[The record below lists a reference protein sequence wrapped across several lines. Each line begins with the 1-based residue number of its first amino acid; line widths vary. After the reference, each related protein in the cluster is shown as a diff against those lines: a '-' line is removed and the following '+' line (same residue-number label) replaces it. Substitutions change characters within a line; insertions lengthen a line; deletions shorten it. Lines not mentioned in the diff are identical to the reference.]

1 MKKSLSSALIVLAFL
16 SSAMLAYGHGA
27 ATEAIESGPTGTL
40 PNSVF
45 YGLDLMFE
53 KIGDV
58 FAFSAKAKLDRMIA
72 HADERIREYS
82 MLAPQG
88 EIVHAA
94 KALAAYKPVIA
105 RAASLISRIDTDQN
119 VRITELSTKIMAY
132 REILATTYGATGEDA
147 HEAIVA
153 ALDASEAAH
162 ADTVA
167 NASEEQRSQI
177 TEIKELYDREVNN
190 YLNPQVIVPPPAPIP
205 PQSATPPPASIP
217 TPEKPIT
224 GTPAAPCIKTGCSG
238 QVCSDEEIMTTCE
251 FRAEYECYRTAKCER
266 QATGQCGWTPTDEL
280 QACLGQP
287 QYPAYQ

>member
-1 MKKSLSSALIVLAFL
+1 MKKLSSSVIVLAFL
-16 SSAMLAYGHGA
+16 CSTMLAYGHGA
-27 ATEAIESGPTGTL
+27 ATEAIAGGPTGTL
-40 PNSVF
+40 PNSIF

-58 FAFSAKAKLDRMIA
+58 FSFSAKAKLGRMIA

-82 MLAPQG
+82 ILAPQG
-88 EIVHAA
+88 ELVHAA

-105 RAASLISRIDTDQN
+105 RAASLIAQIDTEQD

-132 REILATTYGATGEDA
+132 REILATTYGETGEDA

-153 ALDASEAAH
+153 ALDASDAAH
-162 ADTVA
+162 TDAVA

-190 YLNPQVIVPPPAPIP
+190 YLNPQVIPPPPAPIP
-205 PQSATPPPASIP
+205 PQLTTPPPALVP

-224 GTPAAPCIKTGCSG
+224 EIPAAPCIKTGCSG
-238 QVCSDEEIMTTCE
+238 QVCSDEEVMTTCE

-266 QATGQCGWTPTDEL
+266 QATGQCGWTPTTEL

-287 QYPAYQ
+287 R